1 MKIDNKS
8 FIALKRK
15 AFETYFA
22 KLNDRQKEA
31 VFKAEGPL
39 LVLAGAGSGKT
50 TVLVNRI
57 AYIVC
62 FGNAYHSDFVPDN
75 ADNIADLLNA
85 SMQSN
90 DSAALFDALKQCAS
104 NPAKPD
110 EVLCLTFTNKAAGEF
125 KQRLRTLLGDDSDA
139 IWAGTFHSIC
149 VRILRRHISQ
159 LGYGNSFAIYDTED
173 TKKLITDIIKRLD
186 IDSGFISAKTAL
198 VAISRAKNNGTD
210 ADEYAYDA
218 GNDLRLETISKIY
231 TEYQK
236 SLKNSNALD
245 FDDIIM
251 LTNRLFAQDAELLAR
266 YRNKFRYILCDEY
279 QDTNPAQ
286 SKLIYALT
294 NAGHNICVVGDDDQ
308 SIYRFRGAT
317 VENILNF
324 NKHFSDAS
332 IIRLEQNYRST
343 GNILGAANSMI
354 SHNSS
359 RLGKKLWTASDIGDP
374 VTLKHNYT
382 QSEEA
387 SYIMNCIR
395 SKVASGE
402 YRYRDF
408 AVLMRMNAQSNAI
421 EIILSKSRVPY
432 RVFGGLKFYERREIK
447 DIVAYLSLVAN
458 NADDTRLMR
467 IINTPKRGIGAATIA
482 DIRRIADSD
491 GCPMLDVIRRAS
503 DIADLQ
509 KASSKLSAF
518 SSLIDELA
526 ADSRILPLDE
536 LIKSVIKKTGYLDM
550 LSEEEDGDLRAENLD
565 ELVSSAIMYNTAE
578 NEGTLS
584 GFLEDI
590 ALVSDIDG
598 YDADDDAVTLMTVHS
613 AKGLEFPFV
622 FIPGFEEGIFPS
634 VQSIGE
640 PGGIEEERRLAYV
653 AITRAKKQVVLLH
666 TTARLLYGKTTN
678 NPVSRF
684 AQDIDAEY
692 IGDDTAFAPVH
703 ATESKRRYAASRDS
717 FRQRTAAVAQS
728 KAQSSSVFAEGDRVK
743 HSVFGTGTVMGA
755 EILGGD
761 VLYEVNFD
769 SVGVK
774 RLMGNYAKL
783 TKQEE

>member
-15 AFETYFA
+15 AFEKYFA
-22 KLNDRQKEA
+22 KLNGRQKEA
-31 VFKAEGPL
+31 VFKTEGPL

-57 AYIVC
+57 AYIIC
-62 FGNAYHSDFVPDN
+62 FGNAYHSDHMPDN
-75 ADNIADLLNA
+75 ADEVAQLLESA
-85 SMQSN
+85 MQSN
-90 DSAALFDALKQCAS
+90 NSAALFAALKQCAAE
-104 NPAKPD
+104 PAKPD

-125 KQRLRTLLGDDSDA
+125 KQRLKVLLNDDSDA

-149 VRILRRHISQ
+149 VRILRQHIAR
-159 LGYGNSFAIYDTED
+159 LGYSNSFAIYDTED
-173 TKKLITDIIKRLD
+173 TKKLISDIIKRLD
-186 IDSGFISAKTAL
+186 IDSGFISPKTAL
-198 VAISRAKNNGTD
+198 IAISRAKNNGVD
-210 ADEYAYDA
+210 ADEYAFDV
-218 GNDLRLETISKIY
+218 GNDLRLEMISRIY

-251 LTNRLFAQDAELLAR
+251 LTNRLFAQDPELLNK
-266 YRNKFRYILCDEY
+266 YRKKFRYILCDEY

-294 NAGHNICVVGDDDQ
+294 NSSRNICVVGDDDQ

-317 VENILNF
+317 IENILNF
-324 NKHFSDAS
+324 NKHFIDATV
-332 IIRLEQNYRST
+332 IRLEQNYRST

-354 SHNSS
+354 AHNTS
-359 RLGKKLWTASDIGDP
+359 RLGKDLWTAEGNGDP

-458 NADDTRLMR
+458 NSDDTRLMR
-467 IINTPKRGIGAATIA
+467 VINTPKRGIGIATLA
-482 DIRRIADSD
+482 DVRHLADQNGCSMLDIIRRSADFAE
-491 GCPMLDVIRRAS
+491 LH
-503 DIADLQ
+503 
-509 KASSKLSAF
+509 KASSKLLAF
-518 SSLIDELA
+518 SSLIDELT
-526 ADSRILPLDE
+526 ADSRIMPLDE
-536 LIKSVIKKTGYLDM
+536 LIRSVIKKTGYANM
-550 LSEEEDGDLRAENLD
+550 LSEEDDGALRAENLD

-578 NEGTLS
+578 NEGTLA

-590 ALVSDIDG
+590 ALVSDLDN
-598 YDADDDAVTLMTVHS
+598 YNADDDAVTLMTVHS

-634 VQSIGE
+634 AQSIGE

-678 NPVSRF
+678 NPISRF
-684 AQDIDAEY
+684 VQEIDPEY
-692 IGDDTAFAPVH
+692 IGDDTAFAPIH

-717 FRQRTAAVAQS
+717 FRQKTAVVTHTKVQS
-728 KAQSSSVFAEGDRVK
+728 ASVFAEGDRVG
-743 HSVFGTGTVMGA
+743 HSVFGAGTVTGV

-769 SVGVK
+769 TVGTK